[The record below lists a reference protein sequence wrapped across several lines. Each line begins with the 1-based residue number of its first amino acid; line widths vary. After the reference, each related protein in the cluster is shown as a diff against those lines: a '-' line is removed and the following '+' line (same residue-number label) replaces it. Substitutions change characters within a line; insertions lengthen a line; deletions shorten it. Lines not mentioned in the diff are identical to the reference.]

1 MYECTYR
8 LNFQFQMSKKE
19 TVNMRI
25 RNGIE
30 ELFCLRSNLSNGK
43 IVSA

>member
-1 MYECTYR
+1 MY
-8 LNFQFQMSKKE
+8 LSFQFQMSKKE
-19 TVNMRI
+19 RVNMRI

-30 ELFCLRSNLSNGK
+30 KLFCLRSNLSNGK

>member
-1 MYECTYR
+1 MY
-8 LNFQFQMSKKE
+8 LSFQFQMSKKE
-19 TVNMRI
+19 RVNMRI

-30 ELFCLRSNLSNGK
+30 ELFCLRSNLSNGN

>member
-1 MYECTYR
+1 MY
-8 LNFQFQMSKKE
+8 LSFQFQMSKKE
-19 TVNMRI
+19 RVNRRI

-30 ELFCLRSNLSNGK
+30 ELFCLGSNISNGK